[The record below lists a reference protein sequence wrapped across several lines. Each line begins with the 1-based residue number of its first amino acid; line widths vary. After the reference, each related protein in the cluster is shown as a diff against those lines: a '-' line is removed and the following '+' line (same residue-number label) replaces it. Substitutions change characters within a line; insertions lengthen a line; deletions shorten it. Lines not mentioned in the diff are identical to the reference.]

1 MTSIVQYPDTP
12 CSYPTV
18 AGANV
23 TTGIGNTPKILAVFR
38 NQSAI
43 ENLQGVMQRF
53 SFVPFAPTSDTIVT
67 LQLVGGVTSAGG
79 TWSPVGGL
87 SMFDVNKTA
96 TSYTGGFLGFTLYSN
111 VTAGHG
117 NTPADASIS
126 ALEAEEL
133 GLVLPIG
140 FEFAVIASTTTTS
153 ATVSAAWS
161 VNWSERS

>member
-38 NQSAI
+38 NQSTI
-43 ENLQGVMQRF
+43 ENLRGVMQRF
-53 SFVPFAPTSDTIVT
+53 SFLPFTPSADTLVT
-67 LQLVGGVTSAGG
+67 LQLVGGVTSTGG

-87 SMFDVNKTA
+87 SMFDVNTTA
-96 TSYTGGFLGFTLYSN
+96 TGYTGGILGFTLYSG
-111 VTAGHG
+111 AHSDHG

-126 ALEAEEL
+126 ALDAEEL